1 MKNHTGVNNCKVLK
15 FRRNHIEMRNY
26 EVVKF
31 RRTSRKLESKD
42 NRKNTMR
49 LSSLRK
55 SKREE
60 KIQLSHNGL
69 EADFIG
75 AVKEIGLYK
84 LQDFLV
90 Y

>member
-1 MKNHTGVNNCKVLK
+1 
-15 FRRNHIEMRNY
+15 MRNY

-69 EADFIG
+69 EA
-75 AVKEIGLYK
+75 VKEIGLYK

>member
-26 EVVKF
+26 EVKF
-31 RRTSRKLESKD
+31 RRTAKKLESKD

-55 SKREE
+55 SKREG
-60 KIQLSHNGL
+60 KIQRSHNGL
-69 EADFIG
+69 EAYFIG

-84 LQDFLV
+84 LQDFLL